1 MLFDL
6 ISAIE
11 VAVCATI
18 VAAVLTYSL
27 SKSVEGR
34 FRAAIVLA
42 VWFAIV
48 IVLGATQALDAGHI
62 GAPGLGA
69 AAALPIAA
77 LCIAFFA
84 VRSPRE
90 AMLAT
95 PIAALV
101 AVNALRVLL
110 GLSLVLLYN
119 SDRLSAPFAPAAG
132 WGDIFV
138 GATAGPLALIIH
150 RYGARANALALVW
163 NAIGFVDLIVAAGL
177 GATSAPGPLQLFVA
191 PPGSAIMIALPWII
205 ITCFLVPSYQ
215 ALHIAIFYRLS
226 ERARAGRRWSGVA
239 AAIIAASG

>member
-6 ISAIE
+6 ISALE
-11 VAVCATI
+11 VAICATI

-27 SKSVEGR
+27 SKRVEGR
-34 FRAAIVLA
+34 IRAAIILA
-42 VWFAIV
+42 AWFAIV
-48 IVLGATQALDAGHI
+48 VILGATQALDPEHI

-69 AAALPIAA
+69 AAALPIVA
-77 LCIAFFA
+77 LSIAFLA
-84 VRSPRE
+84 VRSTRE

-95 PIAALV
+95 PLAALV
-101 AVNALRVLL
+101 AVNALRVVL
-110 GLSLVLLYN
+110 GASFVLLYLN
-119 SDRLSAPFAPAAG
+119 GRLSAPLAPAAG

-138 GATAGPLALIIH
+138 GVTAGPLAFIIH

-177 GATSAPGPLQLFVA
+177 GVASSPGPLQVFVA

-226 ERARAGRRWSGVA
+226 ERARAGRFWAGA
-239 AAIIAASG
+239 ANAIIAASG